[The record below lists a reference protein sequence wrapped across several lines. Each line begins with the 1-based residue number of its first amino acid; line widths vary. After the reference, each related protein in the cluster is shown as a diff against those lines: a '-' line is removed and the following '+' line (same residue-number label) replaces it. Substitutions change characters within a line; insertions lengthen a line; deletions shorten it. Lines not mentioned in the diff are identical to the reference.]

1 MIKKILYKLLDLI
14 NRNNLYYISINKIE
28 KKILKNE
35 ISSSKVNL
43 NIGSGGYNIEGFIDL
58 DIKSDKYNKERAKS
72 FVEYDIRNDELPY
85 KDNTVDNIYCS
96 HVIEHIEEKYVSN
109 FFKETGRV
117 LKKNGILRISTPD
130 AKFLWKMMLKGKDYW
145 RTERYENWFK
155 SRNHDYINF
164 DEIDFFIRE
173 IATAKLRIFSE
184 KNLNYYNQVKDN
196 MHDYDK
202 VLDILGNNKL
212 DPNNIGY
219 HITAWDFDKILKLS
233 SNFFSDII
241 ESKYRSSI
249 SNDMR
254 SEAFDKTC
262 PEMSLYVDFRK

>member
-109 FFKETGRV
+109 FFKETGR
-117 LKKNGILRISTPD
+117 KKI
-130 AKFLWKMMLKGKDYW
+130 
-145 RTERYENWFK
+145 
-155 SRNHDYINF
+155 
-164 DEIDFFIRE
+164 
-173 IATAKLRIFSE
+173 
-184 KNLNYYNQVKDN
+184 
-196 MHDYDK
+196 
-202 VLDILGNNKL
+202 
-212 DPNNIGY
+212 
-219 HITAWDFDKILKLS
+219 
-233 SNFFSDII
+233 
-241 ESKYRSSI
+241 
-249 SNDMR
+249 
-254 SEAFDKTC
+254 
-262 PEMSLYVDFRK
+262 